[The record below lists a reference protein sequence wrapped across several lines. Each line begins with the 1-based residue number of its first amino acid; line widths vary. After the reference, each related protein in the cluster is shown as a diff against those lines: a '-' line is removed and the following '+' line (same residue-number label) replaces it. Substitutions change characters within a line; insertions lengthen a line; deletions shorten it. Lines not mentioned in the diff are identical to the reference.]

1 MLPEPT
7 PLNITFV
14 IPVLLLS
21 VQTTT
26 PRYYL
31 PLPTVFYTLF
41 TIYKVMFAITDCV
54 LLYLLS
60 WLILLVTI
68 YWIWWQNGKLVVQV
82 SSQIIVRNV
91 GFEQFALD
99 LPATMSKL
107 IQQPVIK
114 QLFVE
119 LPKIKV
125 LSRPHDTRTEI
136 TVYVKGWLYQVQSGN
151 GVCIMLMVANM

>member
-7 PLNITFV
+7 PLNLSFV

-41 TIYKVMFAITDCV
+41 TIYKVMFAITECV

-68 YWIWWQNGKLVVQV
+68 Y
-82 SSQIIVRNV
+82 
-91 GFEQFALD
+91 
-99 LPATMSKL
+99 
-107 IQQPVIK
+107 
-114 QLFVE
+114 
-119 LPKIKV
+119 
-125 LSRPHDTRTEI
+125 
-136 TVYVKGWLYQVQSGN
+136 
-151 GVCIMLMVANM
+151 